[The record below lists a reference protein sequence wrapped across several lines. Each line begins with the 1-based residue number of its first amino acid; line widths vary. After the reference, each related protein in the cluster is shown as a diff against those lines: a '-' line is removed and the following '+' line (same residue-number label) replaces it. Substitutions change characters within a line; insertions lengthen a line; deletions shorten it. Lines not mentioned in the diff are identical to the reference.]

1 LAGFRLARGR
11 SSFIL
16 KKKWK
21 IIILLVLLVLVAGGV
36 LASIKISQRGVVIV
50 QTGKVARMDL
60 TSIVTASG
68 EVKPRNYINIGTNA
82 QAPAPIT
89 AIYVKEGDHVRK
101 GQKLARLADVQPTA
115 DLASSRALV
124 NSALADSAASE
135 AALKSADDNIAVAQ
149 AQVDH
154 DRADLEQKKIDLKRS
169 QQLSDAKLIAPQ
181 DFEAKKAMY
190 DLAQSTLVESER
202 RVTQAQAQRAQSAA
216 QLASAQR
223 KIAQAQALATRSENV
238 LSQYDAVAPLDGVVT
253 NLPVRVGETV
263 VPGIQN
269 SASSTL
275 MTIADMSIITAEVN
289 VDETDI
295 VSVRLGEPAEV
306 TIDAIPNRTFKGKVI
321 EIGDTA
327 IVRSSGVAASQ
338 SQTSSQE
345 AKDFRVVIAL
355 DIPEDLVRPGLSCT
369 AKITTATRSHVL
381 SIPIQALTMRQKG
394 HLEQQKPAQKP
405 TDEQMD
411 PAAQKAAKEE
421 LQGAFVLKN
430 GKAEFRK
437 VATGITGLT
446 EIEVLS
452 GLKEGDQIITGSYE
466 VIRTLRNDA
475 KIKVDN
481 KAPVM
486 ASNAAGG

>member
-1 LAGFRLARGR
+1 M
-11 SSFIL
+11 

-21 IIILLVLLVLVAGGV
+21 IIILLGLLVLVAGAV
-36 LASIKISQRGVVIV
+36 FASIKISQRGVVIV
-50 QTGKVARMDL
+50 ETGKVMRMDL

-82 QAPAPIT
+82 QAPAPIV

-101 GQKLARLADVQPTA
+101 GQRLARLADVQPTA
-115 DLASSRALV
+115 DVASSRAVV

-154 DRADLEQKKIDLKRS
+154 DRADLEQKRIDLRRS
-169 QQLSDAKLIAPQ
+169 QQLYDAKLVAPQ
-181 DFEAKKAMY
+181 DFEAKKAAY
-190 DLAQSTLVESER
+190 DLAQSTLVEAER
-202 RVTQAQAQRAQSAA
+202 RVTQAQSQRAQSAA

-223 KIAQAQALATRSENV
+223 KIAQAQALVTRSENI

-269 SASSTL
+269 SPASTL
-275 MTIADMSIITAEVN
+275 MTIADMSIITAEVH

-295 VSVRLGEPAEV
+295 VSIRLEEPAEV

-327 IVRSSGVAASQ
+327 LVRSSGVAASQ

-345 AKDFRVVIAL
+345 AKDFKVVIAL
-355 DIPEDLVRPGLSCT
+355 DIPEDLVRPGLSCI
-369 AKITTATRSHVL
+369 AKITTATRAHVL
-381 SIPIQALTMRQKG
+381 AIPIQALTMRQQAQ
-394 HLEQQKPAQKP
+394 LEQGKPSQKNTK
-405 TDEQMD
+405 DQMD

-421 LQGAFVLKN
+421 FQGVFVVN
-430 GKAEFRK
+430 GGKAQFRK
-437 VATGITGLT
+437 VETGITGST

-452 GLKEGDQIITGSYE
+452 GLKEGDQLVTGSYE
-466 VIRTLRNDA
+466 VIRTIRNDA

-481 KAPVM
+481 KAHMMP
-486 ASNAAGG
+486 SNPAAG

>member
-1 LAGFRLARGR
+1 
-11 SSFIL
+11 L

-21 IIILLVLLVLVAGGV
+21 IIILLGLLVLVAGAV
-36 LASIKISQRGVVIV
+36 FASIKVSQRGVVIV
-50 QTGKVARMDL
+50 ETGKVMRMDL
-60 TSIVTASG
+60 TSVVTASG

-82 QAPAPIT
+82 QNPAPIV

-101 GQKLARLADVQPTA
+101 GQRLARLADVQPTA
-115 DLASSRALV
+115 DVASSRAVV

-154 DRADLEQKKIDLKRS
+154 ARADLEQKRIDLKRS
-169 QQLSDAKLIAPQ
+169 QQLYDARLIASQ
-181 DFEAKKAMY
+181 DFEAKKATY
-190 DLAQSTLVESER
+190 DLAQSTLVEAER
-202 RVTQAQAQRAQSAA
+202 RVTQAHSQRAQSAA
-216 QLASAQR
+216 QLGSAQK
-223 KIAQAQALATRSENV
+223 KIAQAQAMVTRWENV

-269 SASSTL
+269 SPASTL
-275 MTIADMSIITAEVN
+275 MTIADMSIITAEVH

-295 VSVRLGEPAEV
+295 VSVRLDEPAEV

-327 IVRSSGVAASQ
+327 LVRSSGVAASQ

-345 AKDFRVVIAL
+345 AKDFKVVIAL

-369 AKITTATRSHVL
+369 AKITTATRSRVL
-381 SIPIQALTMRQKG
+381 AIPIQALTMRQKG
-394 HLEQQKPAQKP
+394 QLVQNKPGQKNGS
-405 TDEQMD
+405 DQMD
-411 PAAQKAAKEE
+411 PVAQKAAKEE
-421 LQGAFVLKN
+421 LQGVFVVN
-430 GKAEFRK
+430 GGKAQFRK
-437 VATGITGLT
+437 VETGITGST

-452 GLKEGDQIITGSYE
+452 GLKEGDQIVTGSYE
-466 VIRTLRNDA
+466 VIRTIRNDA

-481 KAPVM
+481 KAHMTP
-486 ASNAAGG
+486 ANPAAG